1 MSATRTVFVPVT
13 LPSSSVTSTV
23 FCVKALSGSVIS
35 TLSALLL
42 SASTSE
48 AAIQPNTARSTLAQ
62 RMNAAYIMPP
72 MHPMRPSR
80 RERMGIYARSASRG
94 SSSAST
100 GCGAAFFFF
109 GSGSS
114 FFSGRAVRTER
125 TDFFFAGFALF
136 AAGAFGVS
144 GAFGAAVSGASGVA
158 GTPAAFTGSSAGGGV
173 GAMCRPM
180 WFSSSGRIFS
190 SSDINALL
198 GVVTARGARA

>member
-1 MSATRTVFVPVT
+1 
-13 LPSSSVTSTV
+13 
-23 FCVKALSGSVIS
+23 
-35 TLSALLL
+35 
-42 SASTSE
+42 
-48 AAIQPNTARSTLAQ
+48 
-62 RMNAAYIMPP
+62 
-72 MHPMRPSR
+72 MHPIRPSR

-109 GSGSS
+109 GSGSG

-125 TDFFFAGFALF
+125 TGFFFAGFALF
-136 AAGAFGVS
+136 AAGDFGVS
-144 GAFGAAVSGASGVA
+144 GAFGAAVSGASGAAVSGAFGAA

>member
-80 RERMGIYARSASRG
+80 REPDGHIRTLRLARGPARPRPAAARLFSFSVPAP
-94 SSSAST
+94 
-100 GCGAAFFFF
+100 AFFRAAPVPDGTHRLFLRRLR
-109 GSGSS
+109 SS
-114 FFSGRAVRTER
+114 LPPGPSAFQALSCGGLRRFRRGR
-125 TDFFFAGFALF
+125 D
-136 AAGAFGVS
+136 
-144 GAFGAAVSGASGVA
+144 
-158 GTPAAFTGSSAGGGV
+158 TGRLYRASSAGGGV

-180 WFSSSGRIFS
+180 WFP
-190 SSDINALL
+190 L
-198 GVVTARGARA
+198 RAGSFLRQT